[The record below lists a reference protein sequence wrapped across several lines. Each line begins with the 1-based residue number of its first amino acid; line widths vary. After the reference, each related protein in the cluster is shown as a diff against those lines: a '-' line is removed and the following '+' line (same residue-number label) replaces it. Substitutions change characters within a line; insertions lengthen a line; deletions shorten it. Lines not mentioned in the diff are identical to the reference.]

1 MSVEKIALTQR
12 HFGPMY
18 VNTTQT
24 KPISQADNTEKNNK
38 KVKTIALAGLG
49 VIGTVAL
56 ALLAIR
62 RGKNIQAELPQPRLL
77 NSEEMSVAGF
87 KEIGY
92 FNKGKAVLANGT
104 DYTGKIISNNT
115 KDGSMV
121 VMEYK
126 DGVLQKST
134 KTIGEEIIFEKNYKY
149 SDEGDLVEVFENGTN
164 VFRKFVDQYGNLHIK
179 TRNNFLYID
188 KPTGLIRMNKKY
200 IDKQSGYSGTVSYE
214 GTLFNRKAPKSD
226 EIVKIAGVDV
236 PLDAMQTEM
245 GSYLL
250 GLASKGGES
259 GALSLVRKVDIR
271 KSGTK
276 NNALFQD
283 DIFVS
288 NGKVSE
294 YDSYPEMN
302 SYRFSGQNLFYN
314 HKTGVVSPS
323 MNENIPL
330 FKYYYKTGEISDL
343 NIDKNEATE
352 MVKAAKE
359 ARQFYK
365 KLKMAELRYN
375 ATWQDAMRNGKITD

>member
-38 KVKTIALAGLG
+38 NVKTIALAGLG

-134 KTIGEEIIFEKNYKY
+134 KTIGEEIIFEKSYKY

-179 TRNNFLYID
+179 TRNNILYID
-188 KPTGLIRMNKKY
+188 KPTGLIRMKGKY

-214 GTLFNRKAPKSD
+214 GTLFNREAPKSD

-236 PLDAMQTEM
+236 PLYAMQTSR
-245 GSYLL
+245 GCYIP

-259 GALSLVRKVDIR
+259 GALLLIREVDIR

-276 NNALFQD
+276 NKARFQD
-283 DIFVS
+283 TITVS

-302 SYRFSGQNLFYN
+302 SYGFSGQNLFYN
-314 HKTGVVSPS
+314 HKKGVVSS
-323 MNENIPL
+323 SLNENNPL
-330 FKYYYKTGEISDL
+330 FKYDYKTGEISDL

-375 ATWQDAMRNGKITD
+375 ATWLDAMRNGKITD